1 MKQTNG
7 GEKREADDEGEGRA
21 RAYINTAA
29 STAEINFSFV
39 SLRGREASFGSSYPE
54 AIQRRSLAAKH
65 FHRLTV
71 RVWVLRAAAACLPPS
86 RDRNIRFFLNFIRI
100 FVHQNQRWVNFQRFV
115 IWHIVLNEWNFSREF
130 SAFHPALPLL
140 KFIIKKNQ

>member
-1 MKQTNG
+1 MKHTNG
-7 GEKREADDEGEGRA
+7 GEKREADDEGEGLA

-54 AIQRRSLAAKH
+54 AIECRSLAAKH

-71 RVWVLRAAAACLPPS
+71 RVWVLRAAAACLPQS
-86 RDRNIRFFLNFIRI
+86 RDQHSNFEFHSDFRSSQSKVCELQMFGCIT
-100 FVHQNQRWVNFQRFV
+100 H
-115 IWHIVLNEWNFSREF
+115 FSE
-130 SAFHPALPLL
+130 
-140 KFIIKKNQ
+140 